1 MNVKPLVW
9 AWLTGAV
16 LMLMSNIAAA
26 EDDAEEFSEPKDCI
40 SLTHLDRTDIID
52 DRNILFYM
60 RGNEVYLNQLPH
72 RCSGLR
78 MADGFSYRRTINRLC
93 RIDLIRPIPRG
104 GIGGGIS
111 CGLGTFRLVT
121 EDEILVLKEKKP
133 PESDMQ
139 GEGSEIES
147 IDDDEAEE
155 PNDAA
160 EIEPIE

>member
-1 MNVKPLVW
+1 MNVKPVVW
-9 AWLTGAV
+9 AWLTGV
-16 LMLMSNIAAA
+16 LLMLMGNIAAA

-60 RGNEVYLNQLPH
+60 RGKDVYLNQLPH

-78 MADGFSYRRTINRLC
+78 MAGGFSYRRTTNRLC
-93 RIDLIRPIPRG
+93 NIDVIRPIPRG
-104 GIGGGIS
+104 GMRGGIS

-121 EDEILVLKEKKP
+121 EDEILALKEKKP

-139 GEGSEIES
+139 GDGSEIES
-147 IDDDEAEE
+147 IDDDEPDE
-155 PNDAA
+155 AA